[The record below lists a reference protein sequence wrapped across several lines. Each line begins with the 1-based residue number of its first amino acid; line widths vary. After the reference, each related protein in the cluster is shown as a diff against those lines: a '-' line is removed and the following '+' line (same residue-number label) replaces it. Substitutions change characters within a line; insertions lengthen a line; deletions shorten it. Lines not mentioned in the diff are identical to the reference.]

1 MTLVRTLFDAVG
13 LIEVVEEKLLSAV
26 TGVSGSGPA
35 YVYMIIEAMSDGGVR
50 AGLPRAVAT
59 KLAAQTRMSQPPPP
73 GPACHHCTFCGFTQ
87 KNSLLCHVY
96 LVGKRAMEGWHP
108 EMYSP
113 AASVSHQH
121 CVPGH
126 ACSCENDT
134 WLCAFASLQF
144 I

>member
-59 KLAAQTRMSQPPPP
+59 KLAAQTRMSQPPP
-73 GPACHHCTFCGFTQ
+73 
-87 KNSLLCHVY
+87 
-96 LVGKRAMEGWHP
+96 RARLSPLHILRVHP
-108 EMYSP
+108 KKF
-113 AASVSHQH
+113 AAL
-121 CVPGH
+121 
-126 ACSCENDT
+126 SCILGGEESNGR
-134 WLCAFASLQF
+134 LAPRNVQPRR
-144 I
+144 